1 MFITPH
7 TSAALWISTRITD
20 PVLAFILGLASHFI
34 FDMIPHG
41 DDELADHI
49 ENKRTKFLYEMR
61 IAFVDFFLAIL
72 LIYFFVSHG
81 PAVNPY
87 ILFSAV
93 LGTWL
98 PDIAWI
104 AIEYFK
110 LTKFYWYIVYHGKL
124 HNIFNWQYSIVYG
137 VPFQIIV
144 TLSVLKMSF

>member
-20 PVLAFILGLASHFI
+20 PVLAFILGLVSHFI

-41 DDELADHI
+41 DEKLAEHI
-49 ENKRTKFLYEMR
+49 EGKKQKFIYLMR
-61 IAFVDFFLAIL
+61 VAFVDIILAATL
-72 LIYFFVSHG
+72 VYFFVSHG
-81 PAVNPY
+81 PKANPY
-87 ILFSAV
+87 ILYSAV
-93 LGTWL
+93 FGTWL
-98 PDIAWI
+98 PDLAWI

-110 LTKFYWYIVYHGKL
+110 MSKFYWYIAFHGKL

-144 TLSVLKMSF
+144 TLSVLKISF